1 MSGCFNNSFSMTD
14 FMNIY
19 TLYLLCVKS
28 SETTILLDSSVVI
41 HACAV
46 NKVA

>member
-1 MSGCFNNSFSMTD
+1 MTD

-28 SETTILLDSSVVI
+28 SETITILSDSSVVI